1 MAERDPG
8 ILTYTRAEAK
18 GADIAKVAAK
28 VEPTA
33 MKTALASKLKVSE
46 ADIDTPPVQVSTW
59 DTHPKKNI
67 AGCRITFLV

>member
-8 ILTYTRAEAK
+8 ILMYTRAEAK

-28 VEPTA
+28 VEPAA

-46 ADIDTPPVQVSTW
+46 AAINTPPVQASTW
-59 DTHPKKNI
+59 DTNL
-67 AGCRITFLV
+67 RITLQDAELRF